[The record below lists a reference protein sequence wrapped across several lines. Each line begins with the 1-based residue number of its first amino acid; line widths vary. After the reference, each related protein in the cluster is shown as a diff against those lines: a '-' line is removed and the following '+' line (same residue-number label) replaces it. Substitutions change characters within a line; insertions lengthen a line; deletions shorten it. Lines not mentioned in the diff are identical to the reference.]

1 MGAKNRRRGGLVGRA
16 IRYLATLVTAVVII
30 AMVAAALFVVL
41 RSPGKA
47 QPFKDEYGNVLADS
61 VSEVVYTE
69 IGGIQQGMILKG
81 RNTAKNPVLLFLHG
95 GPGSPEFMM
104 ASPSKLRLEEVFTVC
119 WWDQRGSG
127 LSFDTS
133 IDPETMT
140 LERFVEDTVEVV
152 EYLRARFGVEKV
164 YLMGH
169 SWGSMLGVYTVARH
183 PELFHAYIGVG
194 QVADQFRSEMLA
206 YEYMV
211 ETATARGDEKLLAKL
226 RQYAIERPEDLTDA
240 YMQVRS
246 EGMNKYGVG
255 SSRRYKSMW
264 DAYIMPMV
272 VCREYT
278 LMQKLNYMRGM
289 AESSAIMMP
298 LVLEDSLFES
308 VPSLDVPVYI
318 VQGLYDYQVSYTV
331 AKEYYEALDAPAKQ
345 FYTFEDSAHS
355 PLFEEPSR
363 FMQIMRED
371 VLGKS

>member
-1 MGAKNRRRGGLVGRA
+1 MGAKNGRKRGVISRA
-16 IRYLATLVTAVVII
+16 ARYFAMLITATVII
-30 AMVAAALFVVL
+30 TMVAAALFVVI

-81 RNTAKNPVLLFLHG
+81 RNTEKNPVLLFLHG
-95 GPGSPEFMM
+95 GPGSPEYMM

-127 LSFDTS
+127 LSFDSS
-133 IDPETMT
+133 IDPDTMT
-140 LERFVEDTVEVV
+140 MEQFIEDTVEVV
-152 EYLRARFGVEKV
+152 EYLKARFGVEKV

-169 SWGSMLGVYTVARH
+169 SWGSMLGAHTVARY

-206 YEYMV
+206 YDYMV

-226 RQYAIERPEDLTDA
+226 HQYAIEKPEDLTDA

-255 SSRRYKSMW
+255 SSRHYTSMW
-264 DAYIMPMV
+264 DEYIMPMIT
-272 VCREYT
+272 CREYT

-289 AESSAIMMP
+289 SESSAIMMP
-298 LVLEDSLFES
+298 LVLEDNLFES

-318 VQGLYDYQVSYTV
+318 VQGLYDYQVSYAV
-331 AKEYYEALDAPAKQ
+331 AKEYFEALDAPSKQ

-371 VLGKS
+371 VLG